1 MLKFNQG
8 VRVENPRSYEAG
20 AIEHL
25 HYLLET
31 GSSAQRDP
39 RRENFYEVD
48 GGGEIFYIHVS
59 PVSGNVVLLAK
70 WIRQSRR
77 CYSETCQFAA
87 HPG

>member
-8 VRVENPRSYEAG
+8 VTVENPRAYEAG

-25 HYLLET
+25 RYLLEV

-48 GGGEIFYIHVS
+48 GGSEIFYIHVS
-59 PVSGNVVLLAK
+59 PVSGNIVLLAK
-70 WIRQSRR
+70 WIRQSRE
-77 CYSETCQFAA
+77 CYSESSQFAA
-87 HPG
+87 HPA